1 MLWSRGFV
9 PVRASTTSGLL
20 ALCAVFCAAACVRN
34 TGGTLGRAAQ
44 PDAPA
49 CPTTVSAVL
58 PDTAQDRLV
67 LRVRTIFDHP
77 RMGALVGAFFDDAS
91 ERAMLLR
98 AERYGYDA
106 RLLDRAAIAWTIHGS
121 TLYVGHGTFDASV
134 ITERF
139 YNRLIGQRTRQR
151 DRQRNERVTGELAT
165 TPVSLLVRPACGVS
179 AYVEGREGALVD
191 RLMRRDLAVASE
203 PESAVYWRTTRT
215 ITEVPPDGAALLRY
229 VRAIEGWADP
239 TDRGLRVRVWL
250 EGALPEDS
258 EAVIR
263 RVAGELS
270 QSPLGELSGA
280 VQWAGPSRMTVTRE
294 VGRGVRIESTVPWG
308 ALEALVNA
316 LAGRV

>member
-1 MLWSRGFV
+1 MGTTRTQT
-9 PVRASTTSGLL
+9 STTAAPS
-20 ALCAVFCAAACVRN
+20 AV
-34 TGGTLGRAAQ
+34 
-44 PDAPA
+44 PS
-49 CPTTVSAVL
+49 CPVSASAVL
-58 PDTAQDRLV
+58 PETVRDRLV
-67 LRVRTIFDHP
+67 LRVRTIFEHP

-106 RLLDRAAIAWTIHGS
+106 RSLDRAAIAWTARGS
-121 TLYVGHGTFDASV
+121 TLYVGRGTFDSSV
-134 ITERF
+134 LTARL
-139 YNRLIGQRTRQR
+139 YDRLIGQRTRQR
-151 DRQRNERVTGELAT
+151 DRARNERVTGELAT
-165 TPVSLLVRPACGVS
+165 TPVSLLVRPACGIA

-191 RLMRRDLAVASE
+191 RVMRRDLPAAAD

-215 ITEVPPDGAALLRY
+215 ITEVPPEGAALLRY
-229 VRAIEGWADP
+229 VRSIEAWADP
-239 TDRGLRVRVWL
+239 TERGLRVRVWL

-263 RVAGELS
+263 RVASELA

-280 VQWAGPSRMTVTRE
+280 VQWSGRSSMAITRE
-294 VGRGVRIESTVPWG
+294 SGRGVRIESTVPWG